1 MQFFKP
7 ATGLMN
13 WLFLLE

>member
-7 ATGLMN
+7 AIGLMN
-13 WLFLLE
+13 WLFLSK